1 MLEKLDFKKL
11 MDETLTI
18 HRIPR
23 VMTVYTILA
32 GNGAGSLFAPKS
44 NGVEPAIL

>member
-11 MDETLTI
+11 IDETLTI

-23 VMTVYTILA
+23 VMTI
-32 GNGAGSLFAPKS
+32 
-44 NGVEPAIL
+44 